1 MIRIEDSAWK
11 VMLEHAIQAYPGE
24 CCGILLGQEDEGGQ
38 RTVSIA
44 VPSRNAYQGDQ
55 SDRFLIDPL
64 DQIAADRRAR
74 GESLDVLG
82 FFHSHPDH
90 GLYFSE
96 TDLKNSWPWY
106 SNIVLSVRKGE
117 FSEAGAFRVDEAQTL
132 ATREELIHPKE

>member
-11 VMLEHAIQAYPGE
+11 VMLEHAIRAYPGE

-55 SDRFLIDPL
+55 SDRFLIDPR

-74 GESLDVLG
+74 ITRRRSISPGRAMVS
-82 FFHSHPDH
+82 
-90 GLYFSE
+90 SE
-96 TDLKNSWPWY
+96 PAARS
-106 SNIVLSVRKGE
+106 IRK
-117 FSEAGAFRVDEAQTL
+117 SRQ
-132 ATREELIHPKE
+132 

>member
-1 MIRIEDSAWK
+1 MIRIEDPAWK
-11 VMLEHAIQAYPGE
+11 VMLAHAIQAYPGE